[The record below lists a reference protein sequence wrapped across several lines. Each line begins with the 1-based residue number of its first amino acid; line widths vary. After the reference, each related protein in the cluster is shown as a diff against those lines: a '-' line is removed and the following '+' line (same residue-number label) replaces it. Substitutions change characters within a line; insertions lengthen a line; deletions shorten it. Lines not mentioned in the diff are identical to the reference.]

1 MNARRD
7 IARRSATSVE
17 GWLSDAQG
25 EALFDAASR
34 VTAGAIVEIGS
45 WKGRSTIWLAHGAA
59 TARRRV
65 YAVDPHEQSREDP
78 GARTLDA
85 FRANL
90 ATAGVGEVVLPVVMR
105 SEDALGV
112 ITEPVGLLFIDG
124 DHSPEGARQ
133 DFELWLPRVMVGGV
147 VMCHDVATSG
157 YSGPRRMF
165 QQRVCWSGAF
175 HRIRK
180 VGSMTIAEKT
190 DSPATGAR
198 IRATIFGILLYWYDI
213 QGALKRTLRRLR
225 RLF

>member
-1 MNARRD
+1 MNGRRD

-25 EALFDAASR
+25 EALFEAASR

-59 TARRRV
+59 AAGRQV
-65 YAVDPHEQSREDP
+65 YAVDPHEHSREDP
-78 GARTLDA
+78 DARTLDA
-85 FRANL
+85 FRANV
-90 ATAGVGEVVLPVVMR
+90 ASAGVSDVVLPIVMR
-105 SEDALGV
+105 SEHAVRV
-112 ITEPVGLLFIDG
+112 IVEPVGLLFIDG
-124 DHSPEGARQ
+124 DHSPEGARR
-133 DFELWLPRVMVGGV
+133 DFELWLPRVMAGGL

-180 VGSMTIAEKT
+180 VGSMTIAQRADT
-190 DSPATGAR
+190 AATGAAV
-198 IRATIFGILLYWYDI
+198 RATIFGILLYWYDI
-213 QGALKRTLRRLR
+213 QGALKRTLRRIR